1 MVDDDRALCELTR
14 DYLRRFDFQV
24 EIETRPGAALR
35 RLESESFALAIVDV
49 MMPEFDGFEFVR
61 RLRGGGARLPVIMLT
76 ARGEI
81 ADRVVGL
88 ETGADDYLP
97 KPFEPRELA
106 ARLTALSRRATA
118 TAEGDARALEFV
130 GLRVDAGAQRV
141 EIEADGEWREV
152 FLTAGEFRM
161 LAALLAARPAVV
173 GRNELA
179 ARLRGI
185 EFDCADRSLDITV
198 SRVRAKLGDSAE
210 RPRFIKTARGVGYA
224 FVGREKPPASA

>member
-1 MVDDDRALCELTR
+1 M
-14 DYLRRFDFQV
+14 
-24 EIETRPGAALR
+24 
-35 RLESESFALAIVDV
+35 
-49 MMPEFDGFEFVR
+49 
-61 RLRGGGARLPVIMLT
+61 
-76 ARGEI
+76 
-81 ADRVVGL
+81 
-88 ETGADDYLP
+88 
-97 KPFEPRELA
+97 
-106 ARLTALSRRATA
+106 
-118 TAEGDARALEFV
+118 
-130 GLRVDAGAQRV
+130 RVDAGAQRV

-161 LAALLAARPAVV
+161 LATLLAARPAVV